1 MTPDLFPVSLV
12 AAGIVVG
19 LIFLLVRRFFR
30 KRRIN
35 HIIEIAQNLGLHPPV
50 DPDAAFDRISRLG
63 FLLLSKVQ
71 NPIGGRVKYLLE
83 GRKDGCKLYLFD
95 YEAIQPHET
104 NTLQSVIVVE
114 NESKILPQFALIP
127 SKLKKERFTQ
137 RLRTAPLEFT
147 SRLVSRYRKIDAPID
162 GYHLSCP
169 VQSEQPVLNLMN
181 ARITGYFS
189 AHRKFSVEG
198 RGKAFL
204 IYQRERLISPG
215 HLEAFIREGMLVY
228 HHFKDAAAA
237 IGSEPN
243 MQNSVGTA
251 SPSA

>member
-1 MTPDLFPVSLV
+1 MTPDLFPVFLA
-12 AAGIVVG
+12 AAGIVAG
-19 LIFLLVRRFFR
+19 LIFLLVRRSFR
-30 KRRIN
+30 KRRISR
-35 HIIEIAQNLGLHPPV
+35 IIEAAYKSGLNQPV

-104 NTLQSVIVVE
+104 NTLQSVIVIE
-114 NESKILPQFALIP
+114 NDKNIFPEFALIP
-127 SKLKKERFTQ
+127 EKMKKERFTQ

-147 SRLVSRYRKIDAPID
+147 SRLVSRYRKIDASID

-169 VQSEQPVLNLMN
+169 AQSVQPVFNLIN
-181 ARITGYFS
+181 ARITEYFS
-189 AHRKFSVEG
+189 AERKFSVEG
-198 RGKAFL
+198 RGNAFL

-215 HLEAFIREGMLVY
+215 HLEAFVKEALLV
-228 HHFKDAAAA
+228 HRHFKDAAAGV
-237 IGSEPN
+237 GSE
-243 MQNSVGTA
+243 
-251 SPSA
+251 